1 MKFTTRMTNLGIEIS
16 LHQGDGPKRLEP
28 ASNANQE
35 TPRRNYVY
43 AHLDSA
49 GQIFYVGTGK
59 GKRAWSTD
67 RHPLWCRYVQKHL
80 NGNYQVRILQDNLSA
95 KDAEKVEAAW
105 IAQCSDTLV
114 NWINMDR
121 ATDFRALGQYHKLRD
136 ANRTL
141 IQEAK
146 ALEKSDLEEAVAMY
160 VQAIAAIRTY
170 AFISCEKGLI
180 GRLLDEETAE
190 VGRSGEIEA
199 LDRLTLCLIN
209 LGRSME
215 AVQRTEEYFTLY
227 PRDIQLATSERIAG
241 RIKKAVERMQRQ
253 SRPADG
259 KALREGG

>member
-1 MKFTTRMTNLGIEIS
+1 MKLTTRLTNLGVEIS
-16 LHQGDGPKRLEP
+16 VHRGDGPKPLEP
-28 ASNANQE
+28 ASDANQKA
-35 TPRRNYVY
+35 PRRNYVY

-80 NGNYQVRILQDNLSA
+80 NGKYQVRILQDNLSSE
-95 KDAEKVEAAW
+95 DAEKVEAAW

-114 NWINMDR
+114 NWINMGR
-121 ATDFRALGQYHKLRD
+121 ATDFQALEQYRKLRD

-141 IQEAK
+141 IQKAK
-146 ALEKSDLEEAVAMY
+146 ALEKSDLEKAAGMY
-160 VQAIAAIRTY
+160 VQAIAAIRAY
-170 AFISCEKGLI
+170 AFISCEKGLV

-190 VGRSGEIEA
+190 VGRTGEIEA
-199 LDRLTLCLIN
+199 LDRLTLCLIK

-215 AVQRTEEYFTLY
+215 AVQRAEQYFALY
-227 PRDIQLATSERIAG
+227 RRDLQLATSERIAE
-241 RIKKAVERMQRQ
+241 RIKKAVARMQRQ

-259 KALREGG
+259 KALREGV